1 MTKHRL
7 VHSLSL
13 LSMKPTRMLL
23 AIRKASDLESASLFL
38 KEQPTRPYL
47 VIAFLNFQI
56 PGTNFAS
63 EFKSTPISRETCSRS
78 LNGFDFEIAPLPYRG
93 DRLPASVFAEECAVR
108 KCDSVIVV
116 SDGKKQLHASDLA
129 STLAVESRVPVIVI
143 KP

>member
-1 MTKHRL
+1 
-7 VHSLSL
+7 
-13 LSMKPTRMLL
+13 MKPTRMLL

-47 VIAFLNFQI
+47 VIAFLDFEI
-56 PGTNFAS
+56 PGSDFAAV
-63 EFKSTPISRETCSRS
+63 KSTPVSRETCSMS
-78 LNGFDFEIAPLPYRG
+78 LNGFDFEIAPLHYRG
-93 DRLPASVFAEECAVR
+93 DKLPASVFAEECVVR